1 MGSLSGDLRL
11 IVYIPRSHP
20 LQRGLSYEPGDFWRL
35 FFARLRLTALW
46 NDLGN
51 VWGTFAL
58 RPVALVALFTAL
70 SVLGIGTNSAQA
82 ADFAY
87 RLSGIEGALL
97 ENVEAQLSSL
107 GLDDVTVPGRY
118 RAQIRAGVKTGLKA
132 LGYYEPEVKLTWE
145 RRAAQDNR
153 ANSEKGAPSDATTSA
168 TDEPSS
174 EKKNTSSPQVLLV
187 TVKPGEPVR
196 IAGAELCL
204 EGEAADDPDFK
215 KLQEKLPQK
224 GRILHH
230 GEYDTFKKEVTALG
244 TRKGYF
250 QGRFTR
256 SELAVAT
263 SRREAWWRLT
273 YESGPRWRFGE
284 TSFTGSQI
292 DHEILEQIVP
302 FKPGDPYLSDTLAQ
316 LNENLADTGWFS
328 SAVVVPDF
336 RNADAEH
343 RLPLIGAI
351 TPRKANIM
359 ELGAGYST
367 DVGPR
372 FTGTWTKPWVN
383 SSGHSLT
390 ISTSL
395 SQKEPELDFSYRVPV
410 KKNPLEE
417 YWLYQGG
424 FKYTDLNDTR
434 SKQTSFLVSRN
445 WNFSTGWQRAVSLRW
460 LNDNYT
466 QGETDENTMLLYPG
480 ISVRR
485 TRSRGGAMPTWGDSQ
500 HYSIDVSNGLWG
512 SDTDFWA
519 VNASGTLIRT
529 FRNRHR
535 FVGRYTAGWIEATSF
550 TDVPPDLRYF
560 AGGDRSIRG
569 YDYKSIAPKD
579 SSGDLRGA
587 KRLLTASLEYQ
598 WNFSGD
604 WWVAVFADSGEAVD
618 RFNTTDIKTGAGLG
632 IRWKSPVGPVKF
644 DIARPVGDD
653 EHHSFAFYIGLG
665 PEL

>member
-1 MGSLSGDLRL
+1 M
-11 IVYIPRSHP
+11 YIPRPLP
-20 LQRGLSYEPGDFWRL
+20 LQRGLLGKLDDFWSL
-35 FFARLRLTALW
+35 FFALR
-46 NDLGN
+46 N
-51 VWGTFAL
+51 
-58 RPVALVALFTAL
+58 VALVTF
-70 SVLGIGTNSAQA
+70 SVLGVLIGGTNSVQA
-82 ADFAY
+82 ADFTY
-87 RLSGIEGALL
+87 RLSGLEGALL
-97 ENVEAQLSSL
+97 ENVEAQLASL

-118 RAQIRAGVKTGLKA
+118 RAQIRSGVKTGLKA
-132 LGYYEPEVKLTWE
+132 LGYYDPEVKLTWE
-145 RRAAQDNR
+145 SRSPQDSRASSVVAVTDK
-153 ANSEKGAPSDATTSA
+153 ASLEK
-168 TDEPSS
+168 
-174 EKKNTSSPQVLLV
+174 TSSPKVLLV
-187 TVKPGEPVR
+187 TVNPGDPVR
-196 IAGAELCL
+196 IAGAELIL
-204 EGEAADDPDFK
+204 EGEAAEDADFK
-215 KLQEKLPQK
+215 KLQEKLPK
-224 GRILHH
+224 NGHILHH
-230 GEYDTFKKEVTALG
+230 GEYDAFKKEVTALG

-250 QGRFTR
+250 LGRFTR

-263 SRREAWWRLT
+263 SRHEAWWRLT
-273 YESGPRWRFGE
+273 YDSGPRWRFGE
-284 TSFTGSQI
+284 TSFSGSQI
-292 DHEILEQIVP
+292 DHELLEHLVP
-302 FKPGDPYLSDTLAQ
+302 FKSGDPYLSDTLAQ

-336 RNADAEH
+336 RNADTEH

-390 ISTSL
+390 LSTSL

-410 KKNPLEE
+410 KNNPLEE

-480 ISVRR
+480 VSVRR
-485 TRSRGGAMPTWGDSQ
+485 TRSRGGAMPSWGDSQ
-500 HYSIDVSNGLWG
+500 NYSIDVSNGLWG

-519 VNASGTLIRT
+519 FNASGTLIRT
-529 FRNRHR
+529 FKNRHR
-535 FVGRYTAGWIEATSF
+535 FVGRYTAGWIEATNFSS
-550 TDVPPDLRYF
+550 VPPDLRYF

-604 WWVAVFADSGEAVD
+604 WWVAVFTDSGEAVD

-644 DIARPVGDD
+644 DIARPVGDA